1 MTPADVIRAS
11 NAWVYV
17 PEGSPTLETADY
29 LLVRFPDHFANALE
43 LVRFTPTRPM
53 PELVEEVLT
62 RARQFGLPSLVW
74 RVRLDSPPGIE
85 DLLREVGTLDE
96 TLDVLALDLTGDL
109 PDLGSS
115 PAELRWAT
123 DPSTARDALMIGVEV
138 FGGALPPPDEVYR
151 SAARDA
157 VGLPVGRGGSL
168 VAYLDGRPVGTG
180 GLSSRGP
187 AAGLWGGAVLE
198 GYRGQGIYRALL
210 AARLEY
216 AAEHYMTMALVK
228 GRVETS
234 GPILRRA
241 GFGAYG
247 QERSYRVPL
256 VPL

>member
-1 MTPADVIRAS
+1 VTPDDVIRAS

-17 PEGSPTLETADY
+17 PEGAPTIETADY
-29 LLVRFPDHFANALE
+29 LLVRFPDHFANVLE
-43 LVRFTPTRPM
+43 LVRFTPSRPLQ
-53 PELVEEVLT
+53 ELVVEVLT

-74 RVRLDSPPGIE
+74 RVRLDSPAGVE
-85 DLLREVGTLDE
+85 DLLREAGTVDE
-96 TLDVLALDLTGDL
+96 TLDVLALDLTAGR
-109 PDLGSS
+109 PDLGTS
-115 PAELRWAT
+115 PVEVRWAT
-123 DPSTARDALMIGVEV
+123 DPPTARDALAIGVQV
-138 FGGALPPPDEVYR
+138 FGGVMPPDEEVHR

-187 AAGLWGGAVLE
+187 AAGLWGGAVLD
-198 GYRGQGIYRALL
+198 GFRGRGVYRALL

-216 AAEHYMTMALVK
+216 AAQHHMTMALVK

-241 GFGAYG
+241 GFAAYG
-247 QERSYRVPL
+247 QERAYRIPL
-256 VPL
+256 LS